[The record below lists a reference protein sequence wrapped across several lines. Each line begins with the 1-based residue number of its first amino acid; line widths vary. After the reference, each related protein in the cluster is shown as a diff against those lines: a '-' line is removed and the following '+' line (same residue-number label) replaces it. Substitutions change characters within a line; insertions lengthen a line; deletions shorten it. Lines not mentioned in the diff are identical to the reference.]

1 MRDKHLPFGP
11 GASSFLGVHGPG
23 KHLSLGVRAPGWL
36 QSPRMPGSLR
46 STVGGEPEGG
56 DQGHRRG
63 TPTLFSGEQGRHVA
77 ANSCVNQPLRLKLF
91 PLLTECDTVPDKP
104 DTVDGAGWETG
115 VEGVMG

>member
-46 STVGGEPEGG
+46 STVGVNPRAATRVTGEAH
-56 DQGHRRG
+56 QRCSVASRG
-63 TPTLFSGEQGRHVA
+63 AMWLPIVVLTNHSG
-77 ANSCVNQPLRLKLF
+77 
-91 PLLTECDTVPDKP
+91 
-104 DTVDGAGWETG
+104 
-115 VEGVMG
+115 